1 MENQISQVKE
11 CVSFCV
17 WKDASIWLTEIIS
30 FIGTHL
36 SGAGILLPDFLTS
49 LVPRLPQ
56 GVAAADSCWMAGI
69 VLPFGALWAQKLT
82 FGGLKSLMAV
92 TSLFT
97 DMAGKHSVSHY
108 LMWLLFSPPVY
119 WITAFYQY
127 KLMKADIWHVC
138 APFVSPVPTTVIGN
152 VLLLK

>member
-1 MENQISQVKE
+1 MLIEENQISQVKE

-92 TSLFT
+92 TSLFI
-97 DMAGKHSVSHY
+97 DMAISFHS
-108 LMWLLFSPPVY
+108 
-119 WITAFYQY
+119 A
-127 KLMKADIWHVC
+127 
-138 APFVSPVPTTVIGN
+138 
-152 VLLLK
+152 